1 MPEDEPQLSGL
12 PPVQAPPLASTS
24 KTMWPP
30 AGASF
35 SATVPAIPP
44 HGLPP
49 NDIPQPPITTVNP

>member
-1 MPEDEPQLSGL
+1 
-12 PPVQAPPLASTS
+12 
-24 KTMWPP
+24 MWPP